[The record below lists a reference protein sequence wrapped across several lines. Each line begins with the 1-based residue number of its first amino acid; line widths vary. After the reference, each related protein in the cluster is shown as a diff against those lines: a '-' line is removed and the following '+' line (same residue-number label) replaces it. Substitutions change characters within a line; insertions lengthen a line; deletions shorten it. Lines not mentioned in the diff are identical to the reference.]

1 MAENGMLYPGQLF
14 NQQHACYG
22 ICGDYIPW
30 VSRRRKWNAMGKSLL
45 REVEAYEG
53 DVLISSEAL
62 SSMDSEGVAHFCD
75 QLDGVDL
82 VIMTVRNFAK
92 TLLSAWQQNVKGG
105 GKSTLNDFFR
115 RLERDSETKKGLWKT
130 YEFGAIAERWSKR
143 ANVELIVVGEG
154 DKSAGD
160 PLLETFSRVIGITLA
175 DPGPMSESERNVSLH
190 FEDVEVLRHINV
202 LFEAMPRKD
211 RERMIRKLLKDHFF
225 PAALSR
231 SGQSIGISSAYLKK
245 AAMWAEQEI
254 ESVPLEVSVHGNL
267 RHLVKSER
275 SSRSEVKAL
284 SRDESFQRFVEI
296 VGTRGR

>member
-1 MAENGMLYPGQLF
+1 
-14 NQQHACYG
+14 
-22 ICGDYIPW
+22 
-30 VSRRRKWNAMGKSLL
+30 MGKSLL